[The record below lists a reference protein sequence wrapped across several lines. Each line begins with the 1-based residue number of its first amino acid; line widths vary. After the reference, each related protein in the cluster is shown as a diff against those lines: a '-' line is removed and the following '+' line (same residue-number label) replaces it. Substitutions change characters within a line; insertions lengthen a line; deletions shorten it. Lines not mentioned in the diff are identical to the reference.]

1 MSIHNLTVRITRLEN
16 QFNALAPND
25 NKEVEMKLLDL
36 SKQNDDKVQ
45 KVTELVDSK
54 FSKLESDNSSVLK
67 KVNEVI
73 NVLASKIEALEKII
87 EKNKASHSETIKQM
101 QNKINALQK
110 KDENN

>member
-16 QFNALAPND
+16 QFNALTPND
-25 NKEVEMKLLDL
+25 NNEVEMKLLDL

-67 KVNEVI
+67 KVNEVM
-73 NVLASKIEALEKII
+73 NVLASKIEALEKTF
-87 EKNKASHSETIKQM
+87 EKNKVSHGETIKQM

-110 KDENN
+110 KDDSN